1 MTVNTFVL
9 SWDQEGLEA
18 VVPISEIER
27 EQMWQTLK
35 QDFHND
41 NYQKFQGRFESVTA
55 IVGRLMM
62 RAKLNSHR
70 HYEIYAIDVEDDI
83 TSDDLRDMF
92 EQSPQSSAELIR
104 ERGRMLYSDRRLKN
118 KIKIE

>member
-18 VVPISEIER
+18 VVPVSEIER
-27 EQMWQTLK
+27 ERTWQALK
-35 QDFHND
+35 QDFDDPKID
-41 NYQKFQGRFESVTA
+41 NRLESVTA

-62 RAKLNSHR
+62 RAKFNSHR
-70 HYEIYAIDVEDDI
+70 HYEIYAIDVEDGI
-83 TSDDLRDMF
+83 TSDDVRDMF
-92 EQSPQSSAELIR
+92 DQNPQASADLIR